1 MTPRAAAIAAFVSVA
16 LAGVLVGAAL
26 DRYVLFLWGGRPDRG
41 AAFDRRGGPDG
52 RSFDRDRGPVGG
64 PGGMRG
70 GGPGGRSGR
79 GRGEFGPGPDFLARE
94 LNLSDDQRRAIDSVM
109 SRQAEKL
116 RMARERVRPAMD
128 SVFAETTREI
138 EQRLTADQRTK
149 YRELQSRM
157 RPPGGGERG
166 RPPR

>member
-26 DRYVLFLWGGRPDRG
+26 DRYVLFLWGARPDRG
-41 AAFDRRGGPDG
+41 VAFERRGGPEG
-52 RSFDRDRGPVGG
+52 NRFDRDRGPGGGG
-64 PGGMRG
+64 PGGPRG
-70 GGPGGRSGR
+70 GGPGGRRG
-79 GRGEFGPGPDFLARE
+79 GRGELGPGPDFLARE
-94 LNLSDDQRRAIDSVM
+94 LNLSDGQRQAIDSVM

-116 RMARERVRPAMD
+116 RTARERLRPAMD

-157 RPPGGGERG
+157 RPPGGERG